1 MVSAPMGM
9 LALLAVTSVYGS
21 LSDNGSSSQQLV
33 AVQVKNDQ
41 KIAGAAFGRVE
52 AAAGRF
58 GLSAWWLIV
67 RVGRGCAIAIGD
79 VVAERLFSLYGNA
92 SSTRVAHIPSVYC
105 QVPLGETVNGDDGES
120 AWRHI
125 VKDGMVCAL
134 AMGDNAAA
142 GECIW
147 TLSPP
152 CAASEGGYPLGGWL
166 VQRSTAIGVHRLYVG
181 IRIDGTVS
189 AQTPST
195 IDSIIYHGSKK
206 NQTNG

>member
-33 AVQVKNDQ
+33 AVQVKIDQ
-41 KIAGAAFGRVE
+41 KIAGASFDRVE

-58 GLSAWWLIV
+58 GMSAWRLIV

-79 VVAERLFSLYGNA
+79 IVAERLFSLYGNA

-105 QVPLGETVNGDDGES
+105 QVPLGETVNGDDGDS

-125 VKDGMVCAL
+125 VKERRAHVTSCHPSPL
-134 AMGDNAAA
+134 A
-142 GECIW
+142 
-147 TLSPP
+147 
-152 CAASEGGYPLGGWL
+152 
-166 VQRSTAIGVHRLYVG
+166 TA
-181 IRIDGTVS
+181 
-189 AQTPST
+189 
-195 IDSIIYHGSKK
+195 HGLLHHYMRGQCLCSSLLL
-206 NQTNG
+206 